1 MTCLRSPWAECSAH
15 WLLELAGIC
24 GAGGRALASVVPGKK
39 PETAGAATRA
49 ADSPAATALRA
60 PRTTT
65 PRDCLRAN
73 LRILKSLR
81 FIGRPPRKC
90 LGLRFYSREAQS

>member
-1 MTCLRSPWAECSAH
+1 MTCLTSPCAECSVH

-24 GAGGRALASVVPGKK
+24 GAGGRALASAVRGKR
-39 PETAGAATRA
+39 PETAGATTRA

-65 PRDCLRAN
+65 TRDCLRAN
-73 LRILKSLR
+73 LRILENFR
-81 FIGRPPRKC
+81 FIDRPPRKC
-90 LGLRFYSREAQS
+90 LGLRFYSREA